1 MNQAAQL
8 LEIVPNISEGRDH
21 KIIDAVV
28 EYAMR
33 ESDLKIL
40 DVHSDTDHNRAV
52 LTFVGDQA
60 AIEKAAFAVV
70 KKASQ
75 LIDINQHEGVHPFIG
90 ATDVLPFVPVKD
102 DAASMKSAVES
113 AKRVGERIWHELQI
127 PVYLY
132 GENNPDSER
141 FNLSNIRKGGL
152 AGLKARIHDF
162 TPDIGKP
169 VFHEKGGAIAV
180 GARKYLIAF
189 NVNLNTDNLM
199 VAKEIARSLR
209 EKHGGLPGVRALG
222 VPLKSRGITQ
232 VTMNLTDYR
241 KTGLKKAFDE
251 VCTMARAGGIEVL
264 EGEVVGMVPPQA
276 AFSDMDKYLKLIRPV
291 KILPFQS

>member
-180 GARKYLIAF
+180 GARKYRNSRRL
-189 NVNLNTDNLM
+189 LLQ
-199 VAKEIARSLR
+199 RR
-209 EKHGGLPGVRALG
+209 LPRWLPPIVQQPCQL
-222 VPLKSRGITQ
+222 SQI
-232 VTMNLTDYR
+232 
-241 KTGLKKAFDE
+241 
-251 VCTMARAGGIEVL
+251 
-264 EGEVVGMVPPQA
+264 VPPA
-276 AFSDMDKYLKLIRPV
+276 WPWPV
-291 KILPFQS
+291 HLGETDHASGPAGAEDS